1 MRRLIQAKDRPWLAL
16 PYHPKRSDK
25 RCSSM
30 SFQSV
35 SSNKIYHRKL
45 PGVGGSKTICGSSA
59 GFLVMVDQ
67 TCDQITMID
76 PLTKAQFQLPSVSTS
91 LRPKDSID
99 TQNYFVHKAVLS
111 SPPDCNPYD
120 YVLMVIYGEKREL
133 AYYEAKSRTWTKLQ
147 EAGRYYDDVIFH
159 KGEFYAVDEYG
170 KLVVCQP
177 CSLPIVSEIAMPWL
191 LRGSKVYLVGMEDSL
206 CVVIRF
212 LKDNPSVGYETY
224 KFEVRLLEPNE
235 QWTHLGSI
243 EDWAFFLGQNESAA
257 LLVEDFKGLK
267 DDRIYFT
274 DDNSDACKYGVIG
287 GHDSGVFDMGEES
300 FQPLEYCQCPRPVW
314 LTPENRPSA

>member
-45 PGVGGSKTICGSSA
+45 PGVGGSKTICGSS
-59 GFLVMVDQ
+59 Q
-67 TCDQITMID
+67 
-76 PLTKAQFQLPSVSTS
+76 
-91 LRPKDSID
+91 
-99 TQNYFVHKAVLS
+99 AVLS

-257 LLVEDFKGLK
+257 LPVEDFKGLK